1 MGAGL
6 SSGDAYTCTLQKNPP
21 SRPFSNR
28 ALIKPKR
35 LQAGDRVAAVSL
47 SWGGAGQFPHR
58 YEAGKRQLQEEF
70 GLEVVETRHA
80 RRDPEWLH
88 RNPEARAEDLM
99 GAFSDASI
107 QGIVSIIGGDES
119 IRLLPFVD
127 LDVIRSNP
135 KVFLGY
141 SERP

>member
-1 MGAGL
+1 M
-6 SSGDAYTCTLQKNPP
+6 
-21 SRPFSNR
+21 
-28 ALIKPKR
+28 IKPKR